1 MVIVRLSWIS
11 GRVLA
16 AQARGEAR
24 CSEQLLLVASQTS
37 WILTILINVT
47 PRFFGKF
54 TNHGSH
60 SVDNEQVS
68 ERLNLDLFLNAFMSS
83 RAIMH

>member
-37 WILTILINVT
+37 WILTTLT

-54 TNHGSH
+54 INHGSH

-68 ERLNLDLFLNAFMSS
+68 ECLNLDLFLNAFTSS